1 MTNNYQDFD
10 PTLYNI
16 DDFEIGR
23 PLGRGRYGKVYLA
36 KLKKNNFIV
45 ALKVMNK
52 EKVKMD
58 SYIKQIRR
66 EMEIQSRLNHPNI
79 LQMYGYFWDE
89 VNLYYILE
97 YASEGELFDNMTK
110 QPLRRYTEQQ
120 TSKIMYQ
127 SI

>member
-1 MTNNYQDFD
+1 MTSNYQDFD
-10 PTLYNI
+10 PSLYSI

-66 EMEIQSRLNHPNI
+66 EMEI
-79 LQMYGYFWDE
+79 
-89 VNLYYILE
+89 
-97 YASEGELFDNMTK
+97 
-110 QPLRRYTEQQ
+110 
-120 TSKIMYQ
+120 
-127 SI
+127 